1 MTRVILAAL
10 VLGVTACANTNK
22 PTDTGSMAYPAPVT
36 GSGMSVPGRQ
46 VPVTTGGMAIQQPGS
61 PMERQAPTE
70 RDTAARCLVPPGA
83 AGPRGRIEGSLGRFH
98 PAGAQTRVACRT
110 MKVETHGTG
119 SLGFQVRPSVSS
131 L

>member
-70 RDTAARCLVPPGA
+70 RDTALMSGP
-83 AGPRGRIEGSLGRFH
+83 AGSGGTTGRIEGSLGRFH